1 MIDASPI
8 TRTAYFWRPVEALLY
23 KEHWQPIIGAEQT
36 ERSLMGSIPLR
47 EGTGDAFNFKGV
59 DYEFHEVGVHAWADT
74 VADGVCLEIKETNRQ
89 ETACYFIKRSTLLDK
104 FPNRVGGSNVC
115 TACLEPTARAIWL
128 NAARAYIPASATV
141 FCRRVPLEE
150 HYGFQVIVWGQKSRE
165 VPIKAEIQRR
175 ACDPTA
181 LHVKLYGRFRAL

>member
-36 ERSLMGSIPLR
+36 ERTLIGSIPLR

-59 DYEFHEVGVHAWADT
+59 DYDFHEVGVHAWADT
-74 VADGVCLEIKETNRQ
+74 VADGVCLEIKESRNP
-89 ETACYFIKRSTLLDK
+89 ETACYFIKRATLMEK
-104 FPNRVGGSNVC
+104 FPNRLVGANVS

-128 NAARAYIPASATV
+128 NTARAYIPAAATV

-150 HYGFQVIVWGQKSRE
+150 HYGFQVTVWGQKSRE

-181 LHVKLYGRFRAL
+181 LHVKLYARFRAL